1 MGNPYMKLLSLINP
15 DEASANFHAIR
26 GGVPKTNITYT
37 GISGATAAASSG
49 LSQDVTSS
57 LELVGRY
64 FPILLGIV
72 ALNALVLLILVIG
85 GTVFYCRRRRTLA
98 VSARTP
104 RGRMS
109 PMPMNVRYTS
119 FPGNFQSPQQAHTY
133 EPVSMALTEDT
144 FVPSSPRAGVYP
156 TKDFPASHDLDG
168 NRDRLNFQSQQ
179 ARTSEP
185 VSMALTE
192 DTFVPPSPAFHKLD
206 GNRDSF
212 RSNA

>member
-1 MGNPYMKLLSLINP
+1 MGNPYMKFLSLIDP

-26 GGVPKTNITYT
+26 GGTPKTNITYT
-37 GISGATAAASSG
+37 GISGGTAAASYG
-49 LSQDVTSS
+49 LSQDATSS

-64 FPILLGIV
+64 FPVLLGIV
-72 ALNALVLLILVIG
+72 ALNALVLLIGVIG
-85 GTVFYCRRRRTLA
+85 GAVFFCRRRRA
-98 VSARTP
+98 SVVSARTP

-119 FPGNFQSPQQAHTY
+119 SSGNFQNFQSPQQAHTY

-144 FVPSSPRAGVYP
+144 FVP
-156 TKDFPASHDLDG
+156 TSHDLDG
-168 NRDRLNFQSQQ
+168 NRDRPSFPSPQQ
-179 ARTSEP
+179 ARTYDP

-192 DTFVPPSPAFHKLD
+192 NTFVPPSPPFHKLD

-212 RSNA
+212 KSNA